1 MPIRSK
7 PFYWAECDHEGCGS
21 RLPNGD
27 DSDISAY
34 AEPEQLFEDIDI
46 FDADEKLE
54 REWIRGEN
62 GETWCPRHAPGRA
75 VCSACGGHGM
85 VRTDQPLEGA
95 DGRFA
100 WAFCESCEH
109 RGWVVL
115 AAPEPDDASSR
126 FDDEGNAIMGDVDYG
141 GFPDAPGGA

>member
-21 RLPNGD
+21 RLP
-27 DSDISAY
+27 
-34 AEPEQLFEDIDI
+34 
-46 FDADEKLE
+46 
-54 REWIRGEN
+54 N